1 MDAVL
6 YREASEPTRVTRDA
20 WGSIRR
26 DDENLLWIDID
37 DPAGDDVEEIA
48 REFGFDRRAMATA
61 KQANRRPIVRVY
73 RDHFVV
79 TVQSVDVEDDSTARV
94 HVIEIDVIVGRNVI
108 VSLHPGPLPFA
119 KELGERTASNPHVGA
134 FDAAYALYLLLD
146 SMLDDYSQKFDLVE
160 AQAERLENHL
170 IDKPGRSVLADVA
183 RTKRYI
189 QKLRRVLGP
198 HREAFTTLTAPDSPI
213 NFLPD
218 VDVQVFRDLVG
229 RLDGLLLRLDHV
241 RDVATSAYDLYLSN
255 MSYQTNQQ
263 LKVLTFLSAVLM
275 PMTLIVG
282 LFGTNFKLAE
292 YDAPEPFYVMLVG
305 MAALAVSM
313 LAYFR
318 YRRWL

>member
-1 MDAVL
+1 MEAVL
-6 YREASEPTRVTRDA
+6 YREAAEPTRVHRDA
-20 WGSIRR
+20 WGSICR
-26 DDENLLWIDID
+26 DNDNLLWLDLD
-37 DPAGDDVEEIA
+37 DPTDENVAEIA
-48 REFGFDRRAMATA
+48 REFGFDPRAVATA
-61 KQANRRPIVRVY
+61 RKANRRPIVRVY
-73 RDHFVV
+73 PDTFVV
-79 TVQSVDVEDDSTARV
+79 TVQAVDVEDDSTG
-94 HVIEIDVIVGRNVI
+94 HVKVVEIDIIVGRNVI
-108 VSLHPGPLPFA
+108 VGLHAGPLPYA
-119 KELGERTASNPHVGA
+119 EELEERLASNPHIGA
-134 FDAAYALYLLLD
+134 FDAAYALFLLLD
-146 SMLDDYSQKFDLVE
+146 LMLDDYSQKFDRVE

-170 IDKPGRSVLADVA
+170 IGKPGRSVLADVA

-218 VDVQVFRDLVG
+218 VDVQVFRDLVA

-292 YDAPEPFYVMLVG
+292 YDAPEPFYVMLAG
-305 MAALAVSM
+305 MAALAVGM

-318 YRRWL
+318 HRRWL